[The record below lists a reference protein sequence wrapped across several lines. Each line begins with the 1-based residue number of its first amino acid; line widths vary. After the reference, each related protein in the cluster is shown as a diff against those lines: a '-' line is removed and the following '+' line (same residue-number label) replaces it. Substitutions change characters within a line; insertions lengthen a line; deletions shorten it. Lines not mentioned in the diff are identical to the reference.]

1 MLVDGM
7 RKHGVDAHLTP
18 SFEDTENWLLENGQP
33 GDLVLTMGCGNIN
46 LLNELMQQHWD
57 EKQPEET

>member
-7 RKHGVDAHLTP
+7 RRNGINAYLTP
-18 SFEDTENWLLENGQP
+18 SFDDAENFILKNGRE

-46 LLNELMQQHWD
+46 L
-57 EKQPEET
+57 